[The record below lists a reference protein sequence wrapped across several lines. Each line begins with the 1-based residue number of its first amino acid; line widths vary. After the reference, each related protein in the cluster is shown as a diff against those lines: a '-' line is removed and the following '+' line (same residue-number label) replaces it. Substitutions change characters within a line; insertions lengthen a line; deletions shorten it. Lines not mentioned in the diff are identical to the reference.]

1 MYRRRLITV
10 VVLAIT
16 LSLSS
21 CTTMRFSDIF
31 TGYAQQMGAV
41 RAAQLSGDFATAQKL
56 LGDKSQTNNN
66 YSLSL
71 LEKGRLQY
79 LANDWSQSQQTFA
92 KVIAQIQAEEEQAK
106 IQLSRGMEN
115 LVAVVSSD
123 NAIHY
128 AIPAY
133 EHSMLH
139 TYQALNYLHQH
150 RLEDA
155 LVEVRRANLVQQQAL
170 EENQNTLYDAQS
182 DVSQKAVKS
191 AYPSMEQQIGKLK
204 NGFQNAY
211 TFYLSAIL
219 YEAAGQPN
227 DAYIDYKKAL
237 EIFADNRYLQQ
248 DVLRLAT
255 TLGMQDEQQRFTKL
269 YGEYQQKSDGDSG
282 EIIIVVEQGVINAK
296 QEQSINLPIFTRAND
311 ARFFSFSLPVYAG
324 SLSQYKP
331 LVLQFADKTYQSQGL
346 VRLQSL
352 ASKSLQDDW
361 PAIISRQAIRL
372 VAKEQ
377 LRQKMSQE
385 GGDIGNILATLYN
398 ITSERADT
406 RSWLTLPDSVQLV
419 RLTIPAGKQTLSLEF
434 GTGVQKLDIE
444 VKARG
449 IALVTMSVIGSYNDY
464 QISYL

>member
-1 MYRRRLITV
+1 MQ
-10 VVLAIT
+10 LAD
-16 LSLSS
+16 
-21 CTTMRFSDIF
+21 MFS
-31 TGYAQQMGAV
+31 GYAQQMRGV
-41 RAAQLSGDFATAQKL
+41 RSAQLSGNFTTAQKL
-56 LGDKSQTNNN
+56 LGDKSYTNNN

-79 LANDWSQSQQTFA
+79 LGKDWSQSQQSFD
-92 KVIAQIQAEEEQAK
+92 KVIAQIQLEQEKAK

-115 LVAVVSSD
+115 LAAVVSSD

-128 AIPAY
+128 DIPAY
-133 EHSMLH
+133 ERSMLH

-170 EENQNTLYDAQS
+170 EDNQNALYDAESGFNEQAIN
-182 DVSQKAVKS
+182 K
-191 AYPSMEQQIGKLK
+191 AYPAMDELIGKLK
-204 NGFQNAY
+204 NGFQNAF

-237 EIFADNRYLQQ
+237 EIYPDNRYLQQ

-255 TLGMQDEQQRFTKL
+255 KLGMQDDKERFAKL
-269 YGEYQQKSDGDSG
+269 YGEYQKTIEGDSG
-282 EIIIVVEQGVINAK
+282 EVIIVLEQGVINAK
-296 QEQSINLPIFTRAND
+296 QEQSLNLPIFTRAND
-311 ARFFSFSLPVYAG
+311 ARFFSFSLPVYTG
-324 SLSQYKP
+324 SLNQYKP
-331 LVLQFADKTYQSQGL
+331 LSLQFADKTYQSQEL

-352 ASKSLQDDW
+352 ASKSLQDQW
-361 PAIISRQAIRL
+361 PAMVSRQAVRL

-377 LRQKMSQE
+377 LRREMSQQ
-385 GGDIGNILATLYN
+385 GGDIGNILATIYN

-406 RSWLTLPDSVQLV
+406 RSWLTLPDSVQLI
-419 RLTIPAGKQTLSLEF
+419 RLTIPAGKQTISLNI
-434 GTGVQKLDIE
+434 GTRVQKLDIE
-444 VKARG
+444 LKPKG

-464 QISYL
+464 HISYL